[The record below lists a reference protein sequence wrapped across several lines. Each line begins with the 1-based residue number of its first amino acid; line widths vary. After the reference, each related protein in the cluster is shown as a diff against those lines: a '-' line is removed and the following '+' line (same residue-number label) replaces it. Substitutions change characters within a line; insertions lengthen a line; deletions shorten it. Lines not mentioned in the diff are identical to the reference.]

1 MNHLALIENDDT
13 RVLVILLLDLILG
26 VYTLPLDL
34 ALIKYKN
41 TITIS
46 TVSSLQYVTWWRETD
61 CAKQSLKESFKN
73 DRIDRL
79 YHPIG

>member
-34 ALIKYKN
+34 ALIKYKKN

-61 CAKQSLKESFKN
+61 CAKQRLKAS
-73 DRIDRL
+73 
-79 YHPIG
+79 